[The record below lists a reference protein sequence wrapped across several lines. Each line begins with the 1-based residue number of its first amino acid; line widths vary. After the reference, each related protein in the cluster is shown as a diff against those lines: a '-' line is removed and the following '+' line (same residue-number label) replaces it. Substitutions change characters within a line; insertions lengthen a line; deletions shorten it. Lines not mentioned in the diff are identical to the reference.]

1 MVALLNKQ
9 QMRDL
14 CGAQPDRTRNLTV
27 TSAVKSESYIKVEQW
42 MPRL

>member
-14 CGAQPDRTRNLTV
+14 CGAEPDRTRNSTV
-27 TSAVKSESYIKVEQW
+27 TSAFESERYVKVEQW